1 MQDAGM
7 WVKAM
12 ETLVQFLG
20 ADTGIALADEL
31 GDALAGM
38 LEYTNEFSQLSNARM
53 PPPPCM
59 PQVWLDLSPAL
70 CILISFVQM
79 TDLRCCSL
87 LACLIAVIDRNC
99 SKLSCQS
106 INWHVQ
112 RLFYRLEVQVTDVM
126 PFLAQSISQLSQ
138 RRPGTVGPA
147 LSAPNAAAS
156 APLQQLRSYLTST
169 GVPIS

>member
-1 MQDAGM
+1 MFGMQDAGM

-59 PQVWLDLSPAL
+59 PQVWLLSPAPS
-70 CILISFVQM
+70 ILISFV
-79 TDLRCCSL
+79 
-87 LACLIAVIDRNC
+87 
-99 SKLSCQS
+99 
-106 INWHVQ
+106 
-112 RLFYRLEVQVTDVM
+112 
-126 PFLAQSISQLSQ
+126 
-138 RRPGTVGPA
+138 
-147 LSAPNAAAS
+147 
-156 APLQQLRSYLTST
+156 
-169 GVPIS
+169 